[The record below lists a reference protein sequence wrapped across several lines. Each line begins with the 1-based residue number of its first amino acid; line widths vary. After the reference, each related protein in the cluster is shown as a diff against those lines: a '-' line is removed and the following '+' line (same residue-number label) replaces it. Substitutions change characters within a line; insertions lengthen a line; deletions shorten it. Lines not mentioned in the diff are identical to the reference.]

1 MYVIVLMQ
9 RYMYYR
15 KKHVKVNVAVWGQML
30 LLSEACRLQMMS
42 KAQMGRRQKQR
53 LGSNIRKLPP

>member
-1 MYVIVLMQ
+1 MIVLMQ

-30 LLSEACRLQMMS
+30 LLSEACRL
-42 KAQMGRRQKQR
+42 
-53 LGSNIRKLPP
+53 